1 MRPTRL
7 NFQKYTDDSYN
18 STRTKTQTIPMK
30 NGQKLLID
38 IFPKEDIQMA
48 NGHMKGCSTPL
59 TTRKMQ
65 IKIMMIYHLTFQ
77 NSYYQ
82 TDKI

>member
-1 MRPTRL
+1 MMRPTRL

-48 NGHMKGCSTPL
+48 NRHTKRRSTSL
-59 TTRKMQ
+59 IIR
-65 IKIMMIYHLTFQ
+65 
-77 NSYYQ
+77 
-82 TDKI
+82 

>member
-1 MRPTRL
+1 MMRPTRL

-18 STRTKTQTIPMK
+18 STTTKTQTIPMK

-48 NGHMKGCSTPL
+48 NRHTKRRSTSL
-59 TTRKMQ
+59 IIR
-65 IKIMMIYHLTFQ
+65 
-77 NSYYQ
+77 
-82 TDKI
+82 